1 MSDLV
6 KFVRVRHD
14 VMPAAPPDGLRLWR
28 RAPPGGECP
37 LNDRYPYVR
46 FVVDAAP
53 FIAGGIA
60 LITFLAGTLRA
71 CGHGGFGGL
80 VGFLVSAVVA
90 CIVYVVVMV
99 KIEIL
104 QVLLDIEGG
113 TRRLQTAPPPKDPG
127 SPTASSGV

>member
-1 MSDLV
+1 
-6 KFVRVRHD
+6 
-14 VMPAAPPDGLRLWR
+14 MPSA
-28 RAPPGGECP
+28 GECP

-53 FIAGGIA
+53 FIAGGTA
-60 LITFLAGTLRA
+60 LIAFLGGTARA
-71 CGHGGFGGL
+71 CAHGGFGGL
-80 VGFLVSAVVA
+80 VGFVLSAVVA

-104 QVLLDIEGG
+104 HLLLDIEGG
-113 TRRLQTAPPPKDPG
+113 TRRLQAAPPPPKEPG